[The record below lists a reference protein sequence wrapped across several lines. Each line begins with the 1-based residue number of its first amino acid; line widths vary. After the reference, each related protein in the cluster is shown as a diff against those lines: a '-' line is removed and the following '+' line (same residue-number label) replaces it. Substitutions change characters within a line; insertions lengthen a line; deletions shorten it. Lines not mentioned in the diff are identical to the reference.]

1 MWKRA
6 SYAAAALLA
15 CASFVQAQRAAL
27 FLTDGTQLNV
37 REFEVGGERVRYFS
51 LDRNQ
56 WEEVPLEIVDLQRTD
71 EHNRL
76 VQAAA
81 AVREEENRRERVAER
96 RARTELHSVPLED
109 GVYYLKGKDPVPVE
123 QSFWELDKS
132 AKRIFFNMISPM
144 PVIPG
149 KRTLSIEGLTA
160 KTITTGPKPIF
171 YLRLDSFSRFGI
183 ARIVAEKGKNRRVVQ
198 EIMTVAAASEQFEV
212 QDEVEVFRQQ
222 LAPLVYKVWPVEAM
236 PAGEYA
242 ILDFKPGETDLRV
255 WDFSHRPDATP

>member
-1 MWKRA
+1 M
-6 SYAAAALLA
+6 
-15 CASFVQAQRAAL
+15 
-27 FLTDGTQLNV
+27 FLTDGTRLSV
-37 REFEVGGERVRYFS
+37 REFEVGEARVRYFS

-56 WEEVPLEIVDLQRTD
+56 WEEVPLQIVDLERTD

-96 RARTELHSVPLED
+96 RARTELHSVPLDD
-109 GVYYLKGKDPVPVE
+109 GVYYLNGKEPVPVE
-123 QSFWELDKS
+123 QSFWELGKS
-132 AKRIFFNMISPM
+132 AKRIFLNIISPM

-171 YLRLDSFSRFGI
+171 YLRLENFSRFGI
-183 ARIVAEKGKNRRVVQ
+183 ARIVPEKGKNRRIVQ
-198 EIMTVAAASEQFEV
+198 QILTVSAAGEQFEE

-222 LAPLVYKVWPVEAM
+222 LAPLVYKVWPVEPL

-242 ILDFKPGETDLRV
+242 ILDFTPGETDLRV
-255 WDFSHRPDATP
+255 WDFSHRPDAAP